1 MRTYNYKIH
10 FPKVKSLTHL
20 HGILKESLDLPY
32 YYGENLDA
40 LYDCLRE
47 LARDKVTIEIT
58 GFENVRIFYS
68 EYSDDLLSVFYDF
81 KHYVEE
87 YAHLVTISVEE
98 NGKVTFIE

>member
-1 MRTYNYKIH
+1 METYNYKVH
-10 FPKVKSLTHL
+10 FSKINTFEDL
-20 HGILKESLDLPY
+20 HETLKKSLDLPY

-58 GFENVRIFYS
+58 GYENVRAFYPEYS
-68 EYSDDLLSVFYDF
+68 EKLISVFYDF

-87 YAHLVTISVEE
+87 CTHLITISIEE
-98 NGKVTFIE
+98 NGKVTYIE

>member
-1 MRTYNYKIH
+1 METYNYKVH
-10 FPKVKSLTHL
+10 FSTINSFADL
-20 HGILKESLDLPY
+20 HGTLKESLELPY

-58 GFENVRIFYS
+58 GYENVRAFYHEYS
-68 EYSDDLLSVFYDF
+68 EKLLSVFYDF

-87 YAHLVTISVEE
+87 CSPLITISVEE
-98 NGKVTFIE
+98 NGKKIYIE